1 MPLVPSTGECVFHV
15 NVVQRHYCPE
25 IPADSWSSSLTGGQ
39 QGVPLLLLPFLMRR
53 QGQKQ
58 GHLLHMLLGEM
69 ENKAD
74 IRRE

>member
-1 MPLVPSTGECVFHV
+1 MPLMMSTDECVFHV

-25 IPADSWSSSLTGGQ
+25 IPADLTGGQ
-39 QGVPLLLLPFLMRR
+39 EGVPLLLHPFLMGR

-58 GHLLHMLLGEM
+58 GHLLHMLLGER

-74 IRRE
+74 IWRE